1 MARPKSSQHE
11 LKRDEILDVAAQCF
25 ADRSYPAASMNDIA
39 AAGGTSKARL
49 YHYYES
55 KEAILFDLLDR
66 YTQRL
71 LAVIGQV
78 EATAQRR
85 NLDDRAALHELVR
98 SFLEEY
104 EHSATRHVA
113 LLHDTKF
120 LGDAQRD
127 LILNRQRDV
136 VSAVTRFLRRAYPVR
151 VVAANQTPVA
161 MMLFGMINWTFTWL
175 RPGGP
180 MSYTAFAEEVIAMLD
195 MAGAMTRRCTWWSW
209 ALPAAASRRWAS
221 GSRRLL
227 GLPLI
232 EGDEFHP
239 AAQHRKDAPGPAAG
253 RPGPGR
259 LAATPGAGT
268 RPPPGRRGADLLGAQ
283 ARYRDSLRAA
293 APRLRF
299 VHLALSQ
306 EQALERVAAR
316 DGHFYPPSLVA
327 SQFEA
332 LEDPAAEAG
341 VWSSTPACR
350 WRRSRGGPSNWLAE
364 QPHR

>member
-85 NLDDRAALHELVR
+85 SLDDRATLHELVR
-98 SFLEEY
+98 SFLDEY

-136 VSAVTRFLRRAYPVR
+136 VSAVTRFLRRAYPDR
-151 VVAANQTPVA
+151 VTADNQTA
-161 MMLFGMINWTFTWL
+161 MTMLLFGMINWTFTWL
-175 RPGGP
+175 RPGGAL
-180 MSYTAFAEEVIAMLD
+180 SYSAFADDVID
-195 MAGAMTRRCTWWSW
+195 M
-209 ALPAAASRRWAS
+209 
-221 GSRRLL
+221 
-227 GLPLI
+227 
-232 EGDEFHP
+232 
-239 AAQHRKDAPGPAAG
+239 
-253 RPGPGR
+253 
-259 LAATPGAGT
+259 
-268 RPPPGRRGADLLGAQ
+268 
-283 ARYRDSLRAA
+283 
-293 APRLRF
+293 
-299 VHLALSQ
+299 
-306 EQALERVAAR
+306 LER
-316 DGHFYPPSLVA
+316 G
-327 SQFEA
+327 
-332 LEDPAAEAG
+332 
-341 VWSSTPACR
+341 
-350 WRRSRGGPSNWLAE
+350 LA
-364 QPHR
+364 P